1 MVGRPDIGH
10 GESDGAKT
18 DYRCAQRH
26 WGSMPRM
33 HWDGG
38 FGFCDEAQVLS
49 FFVLKRKG
57 RTFGNGLDPAVA
69 DVLLIELLDP

>member
-1 MVGRPDIGH
+1 
-10 GESDGAKT
+10 
-18 DYRCAQRH
+18 
-26 WGSMPRM
+26 M

-38 FGFCDEAQVLS
+38 FGFCDEAKVLS

-57 RTFGNGLDPAVA
+57 RAVGSGRDPAVA